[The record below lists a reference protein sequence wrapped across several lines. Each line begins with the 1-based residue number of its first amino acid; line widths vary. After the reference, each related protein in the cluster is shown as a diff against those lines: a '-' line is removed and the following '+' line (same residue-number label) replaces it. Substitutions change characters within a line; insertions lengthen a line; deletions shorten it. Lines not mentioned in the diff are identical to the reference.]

1 MGLDNDN
8 IYMDCPA
15 CDGGRSMFKCTLGC
29 TKGRLVRGSK
39 REERR
44 IEAWRESERAWR
56 RDEMKTADSDGLL
69 TDKAPRGGGDPDMD
83 DDDEDDEDDEPTGP
97 PWMFP

>member
-56 RDEMKTADSDGLL
+56 RDEVATAMSDGLM
-69 TDKAPRGGGDPDMD
+69 TESKAKSSGEDDDD
-83 DDDEDDEDDEPTGP
+83 DDDEDDEPEGP